1 MADIFREVDED
12 VRRDELL
19 GYWRRYGKYAVAVA
33 VVFVLSVA
41 GFTFLKQ
48 YNERQRQAAS
58 AAFEM
63 ASAQAQ
69 ADKAGEAASA
79 FQTLADTYGG
89 GYAQLARLRAAR
101 AQVAAGDRDG
111 ALRAFDAIAADSSVE
126 GFLRDLARLEA
137 AALLVDAGDPA
148 AVEAHLAPLL
158 AEGAPLR
165 PLARELQALLALRQ
179 GDTAKAGALYQE
191 LAADA
196 ASSPGLRLRASEL
209 AEALG
214 TAAGGA
220 GEPTAADGA
229 SGG

>member
-48 YNERQRQAAS
+48 YNERQRLAAGD
-58 AAFEM
+58 AFQVAEGL
-63 ASAQAQ
+63 AR
-69 ADKAGEAASA
+69 AGKPVEAAGA

-89 GYAQLARLRAAR
+89 GYGQLARVRAAR

-111 ALRAFDAIAADSSVE
+111 AVRAFDAIAADAEVDA
-126 GFLRDLARLEA
+126 FLRDLARLEA

-148 AVEAHLAPLL
+148 AVRARLEPLL
-158 AEGAPLR
+158 AEGQPLR

-179 GDTAKAGALYQE
+179 GDRTAAGAIYRE

-196 ASSPGLRLRASEL
+196 HAGPGLRVRAAEL
-209 AEALG
+209 ADALG
-214 TAAGGA
+214 ADAPAAG
-220 GEPTAADGA
+220 EA